1 MHTQTQ
7 RHTQMRTQ
15 THPGNLCSVL
25 ESQAPESSCLQVSC
39 KLGLQREP
47 NRQLWAWE
55 PMKAFHQTATE
66 GQTACPVW
74 YRTCWH
80 PGPLVPWTG
89 RMREE
94 WPQPGFGMAE
104 ERGYF

>member
-25 ESQAPESSCLQVSC
+25 ESRAPESLCLQVSC

-47 NRQLWAWE
+47 SRQLWAWE
-55 PMKAFHQTATE
+55 PVKVSVMQP
-66 GQTACPVW
+66 QRDRRPVLCGTGLVGTLDPW
-74 YRTCWH
+74 YH
-80 PGPLVPWTG
+80 GLVV
-89 RMREE
+89 
-94 WPQPGFGMAE
+94 
-104 ERGYF
+104 